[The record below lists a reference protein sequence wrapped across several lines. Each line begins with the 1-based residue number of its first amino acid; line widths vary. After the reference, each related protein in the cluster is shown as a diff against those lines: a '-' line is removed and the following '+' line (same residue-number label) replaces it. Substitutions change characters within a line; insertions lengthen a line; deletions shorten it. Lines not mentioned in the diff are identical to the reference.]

1 MARAA
6 ACAHAPG
13 AWHTA
18 GKDGETVNGNSHSLA
33 ALADG
38 AALLKQ
44 YWPHLGGKEISRIML
59 DIATDLGAPG
69 VD

>member
-1 MARAA
+1 
-6 ACAHAPG
+6 
-13 AWHTA
+13 
-18 GKDGETVNGNSHSLA
+18 VNGNSHSLA